1 MKKSKDKKVSD
12 KETVLK
18 KAFGA
23 YTESEDAP
31 GAFFVK
37 KNLIELGMAVLLLT
51 GIFFLTREGARLVST
66 QGKSGYTVVVDAGH
80 GGDDP
85 GKIGIHGELEKDI
98 NLKISMLLKELLEE
112 KKVSVVMTRE
122 TDKDLAEELCQNR
135 KVQDLKNRVSLISE
149 TKPDCVVSIHQNSY
163 PEEAIKGAQ
172 VFYYETSAEGKKLA
186 DILQTH
192 LVEALDKDNHR
203 LAKGNDS
210 YYLLK
215 KTDAVMTI
223 VECGFLSNEKE
234 AALLSTEEYQ
244 QKVANAVCDGII
256 EYLEASEK

>member
-1 MKKSKDKKVSD
+1 M
-12 KETVLK
+12 
-18 KAFGA
+18 
-23 YTESEDAP
+23 
-31 GAFFVK
+31 K

-66 QGKSGYTVVVDAGH
+66 QGKNSYIVVVDAGH

-98 NLKISMLLKELLEE
+98 NLEIAILLKERLEAN
-112 KKVSVVMTRE
+112 KVSVVMTRD

-135 KVQDLKNRVSLISE
+135 KAQDLKNRVAMVSE
-149 TKPDCVVSIHQNSY
+149 VKPDCVVSIHQNSY
-163 PEEAIKGAQ
+163 PDEAIKGAQ

-186 DILQTH
+186 DILQSH
-192 LVEALDKDNHR
+192 LVEALDKNNHR

-223 VECGFLSNEKE
+223 VECGFLSNGEE
-234 AALLSTEEYQ
+234 ATLLSTEEYQ
-244 QKVANAVCDGII
+244 EKVADAVCDGVM
-256 EYLEASEK
+256 EYLEGL